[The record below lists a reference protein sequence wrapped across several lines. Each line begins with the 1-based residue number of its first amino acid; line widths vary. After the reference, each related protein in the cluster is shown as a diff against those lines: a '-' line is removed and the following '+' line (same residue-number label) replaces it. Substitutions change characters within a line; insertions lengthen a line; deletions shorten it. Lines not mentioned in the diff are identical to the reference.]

1 MESKKIVVEVWSD
14 IMCPFC
20 YIGKKN
26 FEKAL
31 QQIPNADQFQVEW
44 KSFQLDPEIPENTS
58 FLGEKEYLAQRKGMQ
73 EAQVREMLQ
82 YVTEAGAN
90 AGIKMNFDRS
100 IVANTQRA
108 HRLLHFAKQTNQA
121 NALKERLFAAHFTDG
136 LDVGNREVLSQLAA
150 EVGLDSSEVNRVL
163 NSDEFAYDVIQD
175 IQEGANIGV
184 RGVPFFVIDRKYAV
198 SGAQPVEVFV
208 ETLEKAAAEN

>member
-108 HRLLHFAKQTNQA
+108 HRLLHLAKQTNQA